1 MNRQILED
9 VKIKLQETADILY
22 KDNLDQGIAGMSQV
36 IPHIAIMAAEM
47 NDEELQT
54 RLIKDA
60 LRPALD
66 AMERKD
72 ATLLADIISYE
83 LIKIVDL
90 MLQ

>member
-83 LIKIVDL
+83 LIEIVDL

>member
-1 MNRQILED
+1 MNRKILED

-22 KDNLDQGIAGMSQV
+22 KDNLDQGIASMSQA

-47 NDEELQT
+47 NDKELQT

-83 LIKIVDL
+83 LIEIVDL